1 MESIKTYRIN
11 SISDYLNIIKNNNL
25 QEYIFRGQNEPF
37 YGIKASLF
45 RKYEGSFDLDK
56 IYNLKELI
64 DKYYNKVIHRLTM
77 DERKNFLAFCQ
88 HHGLPTNLVD
98 FSYSPLIALFFACYG
113 KQVTP
118 NFTLNQ
124 LIGETTTEKLI
135 SDKSIQ
141 DLLIDSLCNRL
152 NKDDISKY
160 AQIYLISKK
169 RLIDIT
175 EITLE
180 NKYENIFEE
189 IINNDNIQLEIYS
202 KIEEVFPKDNKSI
215 LEWIDNMLSCYD
227 ISNWDIKGNPPI
239 LNKGNE
245 INDIHEFREKLN
257 TNIKNIKELYL
268 YIKENAFDNKV
279 KENIFYIMELD
290 LVDLEFSELDYSLI
304 GCKIY
309 FQLLINIL
317 KIFSFYKADFLTL
330 NLDIYF
336 IVKCPNIFDRISNQ
350 KGLFIYQPFL
360 YYEEPVY
367 DYHILNFQR
376 ITPDVVIEVDNY
388 YDILKDLGY
397 LGIGLDFIY
406 NDFDS
411 IAKFIKDN
419 N

>member
-1 MESIKTYRIN
+1 MENIKTYRIN

-45 RKYEGSFDLDK
+45 RKYEGSFDSDK

-113 KQVTP
+113 KQATP

-124 LIGETTTEKLI
+124 LIGETITEKLI
-135 SDKSIQ
+135 SDTSTQ
-141 DLLIDSLCNRL
+141 NMLIHNLCNRL

-189 IINNDNIQLEIYS
+189 IINNDDIQLKIYS
-202 KIEEVFPKDNKSI
+202 RIEEVFPKDNESI
-215 LEWIDNMLSCYD
+215 LEWINNMLSCYD

-239 LNKGNE
+239 FNKGNE
-245 INDIHEFREKLN
+245 KNDIHEFREKLN
-257 TNIKNIKELYL
+257 ANIENIKELYL

-279 KENIFYIMELD
+279 KENIFYSID
-290 LVDLEFSELDYSLI
+290 DFDFSFSNVDYSLI

-317 KIFSFYKADFLTL
+317 KIFSFYKADDLLTL

-367 DYHILNFQR
+367 DYHILNLQR